1 MKTFDSICNGIYIE
15 AYTLIGEIE
24 SVEDE
29 ILRFKEDYYVYDK
42 LGLPEE
48 KQSVDCK
55 IESSERILSD
65 KNEKLKELKS
75 RIDKLP
81 RYYRSQLRK
90 VLKWK
95 DNVEV
100 VQRNVSTSFSV
111 QVSEEVKES
120 RRKIRE
126 KEEIKDKRDINLYD
140 SGGNGQTLKCSSYRQ
155 VAIRRRRKSS
165 ITAKT
170 NHRRVSD
177 MFHGKIYRQGG

>member
-24 SVEDE
+24 SIEDE

-48 KQSVDCK
+48 KQSVDCE

-90 VLKWK
+90 VLKK
-95 DNVEV
+95 N
-100 VQRNVSTSFSV
+100 
-111 QVSEEVKES
+111 
-120 RRKIRE
+120 
-126 KEEIKDKRDINLYD
+126 
-140 SGGNGQTLKCSSYRQ
+140 
-155 VAIRRRRKSS
+155 
-165 ITAKT
+165 
-170 NHRRVSD
+170 
-177 MFHGKIYRQGG
+177 GKIMLKLFRGMSQRHFPYKFLRK

>member
-1 MKTFDSICNGIYIE
+1 MKTFDFICNGIYIE
-15 AYTLIGEIE
+15 AYTLLGEI
-24 SVEDE
+24 SSIKDE

-65 KNEKLKELKS
+65 KNEKLKELKE

-100 VQRNVSTSFSV
+100 V
-111 QVSEEVKES
+111 
-120 RRKIRE
+120 
-126 KEEIKDKRDINLYD
+126 
-140 SGGNGQTLKCSSYRQ
+140 
-155 VAIRRRRKSS
+155 
-165 ITAKT
+165 
-170 NHRRVSD
+170 
-177 MFHGKIYRQGG
+177 